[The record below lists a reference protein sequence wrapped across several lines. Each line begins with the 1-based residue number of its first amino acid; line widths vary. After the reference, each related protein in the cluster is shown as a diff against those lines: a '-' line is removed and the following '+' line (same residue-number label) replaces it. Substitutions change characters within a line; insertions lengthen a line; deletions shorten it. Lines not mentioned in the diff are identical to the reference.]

1 MPRTSADFYV
11 VSQLIG
17 ELFEPPDSASTGM
30 RAQMDFPM
38 REITRINHV
47 GLRVRDLTIS
57 RAFYEKLGFVFI
69 VGPVGPEPVAIVEHP
84 SGVNINLILN
94 ASEDAAPD
102 NVLMDHPTKHAGFTH
117 IALEITDPDGVERQ
131 LDEMGIEITERVEFG
146 GARFF
151 FIRDPDGNVLEF
163 HKPSP

>member
-1 MPRTSADFYV
+1 MHAKEYFV
-11 VSQLIG
+11 L
-17 ELFEPPDSASTGM
+17 
-30 RAQMDFPM
+30 

-57 RAFYEKLGFVFI
+57 RTFYENLGFEFI

-94 ASEDAAPD
+94 ASDDASSD
-102 NVLMDHPTKHAGFTH
+102 NVLMDHATKHAGFTH
-117 IALEITDPDGVERQ
+117 IALEISDPDSVERK
-131 LDEMGIEITERVEFG
+131 LVELGIEITERVEFG

-151 FIRDPDGNVLEF
+151 FVRDPDGNVLEF
-163 HKPSP
+163 HKPAASDAGGGAA